1 MALGAR
7 AGRSSPHSL
16 SHAQSSDGGGVNDGG
31 DGGGGGGDDDEDD
44 VEEEEG
50 VSVFDELVA
59 CLEAGGGARVVD
71 TPPEGACALVY
82 VCPGAFT
89 YAPLCAEL
97 VDPTSF
103 TNRAIRAACLGELAY
118 EVGARVL
125 HPKHGKGTVTEML
138 EDARIVVMFDIGES
152 HRYRPSSL
160 HKLSPD
166 LSADSAAADSAAADP
181 PPGPAPDS
189 AGAGAGT
196 GASAAALAPMMVHVE
211 SGSSEQ
217 VTAPEP
223 SPTEP
228 SPRPTPARSPSARK
242 WKQMS
247 MARAA
252 SAAMAETSTRER
264 AAARAR
270 ALLPPSGPKPAS
282 TLVPLFSTAAGF
294 GTYMETL
301 PNQLKP
307 LRDLGLFR
315 LFFQKWPEC
324 TALRAAAAAQA
335 LTGLPRVLAT
345 SAAEDEAGERS
356 RQSFRKRIISAGGE
370 GAQRIISAGG
380 EGAQRIIS
388 AGGEGAQRII
398 SAGGEGALAAASFAA
413 VAAQRAP
420 SLPSPKVPSLPT
432 CRKSSGGIGRKSSS
446 REASPASPSS
456 LESGHQATL
465 PTSVPAVPAGS
476 SSRGAAERA
485 TVRPSD
491 AE

>member
-1 MALGAR
+1 
-7 AGRSSPHSL
+7 
-16 SHAQSSDGGGVNDGG
+16 
-31 DGGGGGGDDDEDD
+31 
-44 VEEEEG
+44 
-50 VSVFDELVA
+50 
-59 CLEAGGGARVVD
+59 
-71 TPPEGACALVY
+71 
-82 VCPGAFT
+82 
-89 YAPLCAEL
+89 
-97 VDPTSF
+97 
-103 TNRAIRAACLGELAY
+103 
-118 EVGARVL
+118 
-125 HPKHGKGTVTEML
+125 
-138 EDARIVVMFDIGES
+138 MFDIGEA

-166 LSADSAAADSAAADP
+166 LSADSAAADSAAADLAADP

-189 AGAGAGT
+189 AGAGART
-196 GASAAALAPMMVHVE
+196 GAGAAALAPIMVRVE

-228 SPRPTPARSPSARK
+228 SPRPTPLVRSQSAQK
-242 WKQMS
+242 WRQMS
-247 MARAA
+247 LVRAA
-252 SAAMAETSTRER
+252 SAAMVEESTRAR
-264 AAARAR
+264 DAARAL
-270 ALLPPSGPKPAS
+270 ALLPPSGPKPAA

-335 LTGLPRVLAT
+335 LTGLPRVLTT
-345 SAAEDEAGERS
+345 SAAEDEASERS

-432 CRKSSGGIGRKSSS
+432 CRKSSGGTGRKSSS

-465 PTSVPAVPAGS
+465 PTSVTAVAAGS

>member
-7 AGRSSPHSL
+7 AGRGSPHSL
-16 SHAQSSDGGGVNDGG
+16 SHAQRSDSGGGNDGG
-31 DGGGGGGDDDEDD
+31 DDGGGGGGDDDDDDEDD
-44 VEEEEG
+44 EEEEG

-71 TPPEGACALVY
+71 TPTEGACALVY

-97 VDPTSF
+97 IDPTSF
-103 TNRAIRAACLGELAY
+103 TNRAIRAACLGELAF

-125 HPKHGKGTVTEML
+125 HPKHGKGTVTELL

-166 LSADSAAADSAAADP
+166 PSADSAAADSTAADVAADP
-181 PPGPAPDS
+181 PPDPAPDS

-196 GASAAALAPMMVHVE
+196 GAGAAALAPMMVRVE
-211 SGSSEQ
+211 SSSSER
-217 VTAPEP
+217 VAAPEP

-228 SPRPTPARSPSARK
+228 SPRPTPTRSPSARA

-252 SAAMAETSTRER
+252 SAAMAEASSTRVR

-270 ALLPPSGPKPAS
+270 ALLPPSGPKPAA

-294 GTYMETL
+294 STYMETL

-345 SAAEDEAGERS
+345 SAVEDEAGERS

-388 AGGEGAQRII
+388 AGGEGA
-398 SAGGEGALAAASFAA
+398 LAAASF
-413 VAAQRAP
+413 AQRAP
-420 SLPSPKVPSLPT
+420 SLPSPKMPSLPT

-465 PTSVPAVPAGS
+465 WAAGVRIE
-476 SSRGAAERA
+476 RG
-485 TVRPSD
+485 
-491 AE
+491 

>member
-1 MALGAR
+1 
-7 AGRSSPHSL
+7 
-16 SHAQSSDGGGVNDGG
+16 
-31 DGGGGGGDDDEDD
+31 
-44 VEEEEG
+44 
-50 VSVFDELVA
+50 
-59 CLEAGGGARVVD
+59 
-71 TPPEGACALVY
+71 
-82 VCPGAFT
+82 
-89 YAPLCAEL
+89 
-97 VDPTSF
+97 
-103 TNRAIRAACLGELAY
+103 
-118 EVGARVL
+118 
-125 HPKHGKGTVTEML
+125 
-138 EDARIVVMFDIGES
+138 MFDIGEA

-189 AGAGAGT
+189 AGAGART
-196 GASAAALAPMMVHVE
+196 GAGAAALAPIMVRVE

-228 SPRPTPARSPSARK
+228 SPRPTPLVRSQSAQK
-242 WKQMS
+242 WRQMS
-247 MARAA
+247 LVRAA
-252 SAAMAETSTRER
+252 SAAMVEESTRAR
-264 AAARAR
+264 DAARAL
-270 ALLPPSGPKPAS
+270 ALLPPSGPKPAA

-335 LTGLPRVLAT
+335 LTGLPRVLTT
-345 SAAEDEAGERS
+345 SAAEDEASERS
-356 RQSFRKRIISAGGE
+356 RQSFRK
-370 GAQRIISAGG
+370 RIISAGG

-465 PTSVPAVPAGS
+465 PTSVPAVAAGS

>member
-1 MALGAR
+1 
-7 AGRSSPHSL
+7 
-16 SHAQSSDGGGVNDGG
+16 
-31 DGGGGGGDDDEDD
+31 
-44 VEEEEG
+44 
-50 VSVFDELVA
+50 
-59 CLEAGGGARVVD
+59 
-71 TPPEGACALVY
+71 
-82 VCPGAFT
+82 
-89 YAPLCAEL
+89 
-97 VDPTSF
+97 
-103 TNRAIRAACLGELAY
+103 
-118 EVGARVL
+118 
-125 HPKHGKGTVTEML
+125 
-138 EDARIVVMFDIGES
+138 MFDIGEA

-166 LSADSAAADSAAADP
+166 LSADSAAADSAAADLAADP

-189 AGAGAGT
+189 AGAGART
-196 GASAAALAPMMVHVE
+196 GAGAAALAPIMVRVE

-228 SPRPTPARSPSARK
+228 SPRPTPLVRSQSAQK
-242 WKQMS
+242 WRQMS
-247 MARAA
+247 LVRAA
-252 SAAMAETSTRER
+252 SAAMVEESTRAR
-264 AAARAR
+264 DAARAL
-270 ALLPPSGPKPAS
+270 ALLPPSGPKPAA

-335 LTGLPRVLAT
+335 LTGLPRVLTT
-345 SAAEDEAGERS
+345 SAAEDEASERS
-356 RQSFRKRIISAGGE
+356 RQSFRK
-370 GAQRIISAGG
+370 
-380 EGAQRIIS
+380 RIIS

-420 SLPSPKVPSLPT
+420 SLPLPKVPSLPT
-432 CRKSSGGIGRKSSS
+432 CRKSSGGTGRKSSS

-465 PTSVPAVPAGS
+465 PTSVPAVAAGS